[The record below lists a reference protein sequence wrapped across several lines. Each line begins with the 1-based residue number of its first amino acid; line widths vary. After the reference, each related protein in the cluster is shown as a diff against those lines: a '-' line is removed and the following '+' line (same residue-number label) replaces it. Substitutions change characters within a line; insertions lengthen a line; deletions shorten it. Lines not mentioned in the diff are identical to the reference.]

1 MTDPI
6 DLLATPLVDAAT
18 ELAGANSHEALL
30 ERPSDLTRGD
40 YATSL
45 ALRLAKPVRRAP
57 RDIAEALREAA
68 AESRY
73 VESVEIA
80 GPGFLNLR
88 VSAAWYAAAVQAAL
102 QDGFGG
108 GTAERSLK
116 INVEYVSANPTGRL
130 TIGSARNGAY
140 GDSLARLYA
149 FAGHEVT
156 REYYFNDAGS
166 QVERFARTL
175 QARKRGEPV
184 PEDGY
189 PGEDVAELAAR
200 LDLPLDAPLDDY
212 RQAGIEAMFAQIKG
226 SLERFRVHVDV
237 FTNEVELHQGGLV
250 DRALDKVKRG
260 GHTFELDDAVW
271 LRTTDFGDDKDRVL
285 IRRDGTPTYY
295 AADLAYLI
303 HKLERG
309 YDLALYVLGA
319 DHHGYT
325 ARLRAAA
332 SVLGYD
338 PERIDVPLYQ
348 MVSIS
353 EDGESRK
360 ISKRRGDVIFLDD
373 VIEAIGVDAA
383 RYFLVQRSHDQ
394 PIEIDVELATEKS
407 SKNPV
412 FYVQY
417 AHARIASILRRAAE
431 ESGAE
436 RVVAASP
443 LDLEAL
449 VEPSERALVHR
460 IVSFPG
466 VARAGADM
474 RAPHRVVAYAHEL
487 AADYHIFYR
496 DCPVLKAPAPEL
508 LRARLALCE
517 ATRRTL
523 ERCLDLVGVAAP
535 DSM

>member
-1 MTDPI
+1 VTDPL

-18 ELAGANSHEALL
+18 ELAGSNSHDALL
-30 ERPSDLTRGD
+30 ERPSDLSRGD

-45 ALRLAKPVRRAP
+45 ALRLSKPVRRPP
-57 RDIAEALREAA
+57 REIAEALRDAA
-68 AESRY
+68 AGSRY
-73 VESVEIA
+73 VESAEVA

-88 VSAAWYAAAVQAAL
+88 VSPAWYAAAVQAAL

-108 GTAERSLK
+108 GTAEKPLK

-140 GDSLARLYA
+140 GDSLARLYD

-166 QVERFARTL
+166 QVDRFARTL
-175 QARKRGEPV
+175 QARTRGEEV

-189 PGEDVAELAAR
+189 PGEDVAELAER
-200 LDLPLDAPLDDY
+200 LDLSPDAPLDEF
-212 RQAGIEAMFAQIKG
+212 RVQGIEAMLAEIKG

-250 DRALDKVKRG
+250 EQAMERVRAS
-260 GHTFELDDAVW
+260 GHAFEQDGALW
-271 LRTTDFGDDKDRVL
+271 LRTTDFGDDKDRV
-285 IRRDGTPTYY
+285 IVRQNGSPTYY

-303 HKLERG
+303 HKMERG

-338 PERIDVPLYQ
+338 PGRVDVPLYQ

-353 EDGESRK
+353 EAGEARK

-373 VIEAIGVDAA
+373 VLDAIGVDAT
-383 RYFLVQRSHDQ
+383 RFFLVQRSHDQ
-394 PIEIDVELATEKS
+394 PIEIDVELATEQS
-407 SKNPV
+407 SQNPV

-436 RVVAASP
+436 RVIAASP

-460 IVSFPG
+460 VASFPG
-466 VARAGADM
+466 IARAAADM
-474 RAPHRVVAYAHEL
+474 RAPHRIVAYAHEL

-496 DCPVLKAPAPEL
+496 DCPVLKAPTPEL
-508 LRARLALCE
+508 LRARLSLCE

-523 ERCLDLVGVAAP
+523 ARCLDLVGVSAP
-535 DSM
+535 DAM